1 MRKFAWLTFITGLVL
16 SGIAGY
22 YSVVGLAMIFAG
34 AYWSVV
40 VLASILE
47 VAKLVAVTWLYRYRF
62 LAGRLLRMY
71 FYGAVLVIFLVTSMG
86 IFGYLTRAHAETEG
100 ALTEVSLT
108 LDEINTREQS
118 IKSQQTNLTN
128 ELTNINSQ
136 SNQLITQLGARERL
150 TGTSGAVTVQRQTS
164 LRKQAILAELK
175 QSNTDLS
182 TIQKERIAATTLTS
196 QTTAEIGPLRYVAKA
211 IYGTDDIDTI
221 RKAVIFLTLILMV
234 VFDPMALMLLIAAN
248 VLFMEADRQDAAASA
263 PSTAPQAI
271 VAPIPPTPDV
281 SPTPDPATPTTPVDA
296 IDTHGTEIPEPLRGN

>member
-1 MRKFAWLTFITGLVL
+1 MRKFAWLTFLTGIIL

-34 AYWSVV
+34 SYWPVV
-40 VLASILE
+40 VLASVLE
-47 VAKLVAVTWLYRYRF
+47 VAKLVAATWLYRYRH
-62 LAGRLLRMY
+62 LAGRLLRTY
-71 FYGAVLVIFLVTSMG
+71 FYSAVLVIALITSMG
-86 IFGYLTRAHAETEG
+86 IFGYLTRAHADTEG
-100 ALTEVSLT
+100 ALAEVSLT
-108 LDEINTREQS
+108 LDEIASREAAV
-118 IKSQQTNLTN
+118 KSQQTNLNT
-128 ELTNINSQ
+128 ELATLNSQ
-136 SNQLITQLGARERL
+136 SNQLVTQLGNRNRL
-150 TGTSGAVTVQRQTS
+150 TGTTGAVNVQ
-164 LRKQAILAELK
+164 KQIATRRTAILAELK

-281 SPTPDPATPTTPVDA
+281 SPTPDPAPPTTPVDA
-296 IDTHGTEIPEPLRGN
+296 IDTHGTEIPEPLR